1 MRRATQVLM
10 GAVLLS
16 LFLSIAPA
24 GAVVRSGAPA
34 SVGDRDTVS
43 RLASR
48 VVWTPPTG
56 VVFNN
61 PADTSQRRAILQ
73 RVIQSIKNTVPT
85 GTIHVVVWNLDDKPV
100 VDALIG
106 AKNRG
111 VNVQVVV
118 SGIVDNPNWD
128 RLEASF
134 NQNTSDD
141 TFARQCQGA
150 CRSSAKITHVKIFQF
165 SRVNTASKISMFGS
179 TNLTTPAGNRQWN
192 DLVTT
197 RNAKLYDYWS
207 AKFQQFA
214 RDKAVS
220 DPYEVRNFPPYR
232 STLFPAAPRNPVL
245 SELKRVRCKGATG
258 HTGNGAGRTVV
269 RIAIAGWFDAYG
281 QAIADRLRTMW
292 DRGCDIKIVTTLAGK
307 GVNQTLKQRYGRGP
321 VPVREVTVDRNAD
334 GIPERYLHLKA
345 LAISGVYAGD
355 TSASA
360 LFTGSPNWSARA
372 QRSDEVWVRVLDR
385 AAMVTKYRKHV
396 NNLYASRFAH
406 ARTTSSGTTLGRTAI
421 GTTITPPW
429 FEND

>member
-16 LFLSIAPA
+16 LVTWFVPA
-24 GAVVRSGAPA
+24 GAAVRTADST
-34 SVGDRDTVS
+34 STVS
-43 RLASR
+43 QRAA
-48 VVWTPPTG
+48 WTPPTG
-56 VVFNN
+56 VVFND
-61 PADTSQRRAILQ
+61 PSVLDRRRAILS
-73 RVIQSIKNTVPT
+73 RVIQSIKATAPLE
-85 GTIHVVVWNLDDKPV
+85 TIRIIVWNLDDRPAA
-100 VDALIG
+100 DALIA

-128 RLEASF
+128 RVAASL
-134 NQNTSDD
+134 NQNTLDD
-141 TFARQCQGA
+141 SFAVRCGGA
-150 CRSSAKITHVKIFQF
+150 CRSRAKITHVKIFMF

-192 DLVTT
+192 DLVTA
-197 RNAKLYDYWS
+197 RDPQLYDYWVQ
-207 AKFQQFA
+207 KFDEFA
-214 RDKAVS
+214 RDRPVDS
-220 DPYEVRNFPPYR
+220 PYEVRDFPPYR

-245 SELKRVRCKGATG
+245 DELGKVRCKGATG
-258 HTGNGAGRTVV
+258 GTGNGAGRTEV

-281 QAIADRLRTMW
+281 QDIANRLRQMW
-292 DRGCDIKIVTTLAGK
+292 DRGCDVRIVTTLAGR
-307 GVNQTLKQRYGRGP
+307 GVNQTLRQRYGRGP

-372 QRSDEVWVRVLDR
+372 QRSDEVWVRVLDHPGVVR
-385 AAMVTKYRKHV
+385 SYQRHV
-396 NNLYASRFAH
+396 DNLYASRFAH
-406 ARTTSSGTTLGRTAI
+406 ARSTPTGTTLGRTAA
-421 GTTITPPW
+421 GTTITPDW
-429 FEND
+429 FEDD